1 MQNCGMAPHFVTWAE
16 DLSTKAVSQYLFWPS
31 PNFGP
36 KTGLNL
42 SEDLFL
48 WSSLNFGQENG
59 LGFGLENFHSG
70 LYNSQIPGPPPLFRK
85 SCVRY

>member
-1 MQNCGMAPHFVTWAE
+1 MQNCGMPLPFVTWAGGLSTETMGE
-16 DLSTKAVSQYLFWPS
+16 DLFFWPS

-42 SEDLFL
+42 REDLFL
-48 WSSLNFGQENG
+48 FFFLVFSQLGHENG

-70 LYNSQIPGPPPLFRK
+70 LYYSQIF
-85 SCVRY
+85 

>member
-1 MQNCGMAPHFVTWAE
+1 METFFLTE
-16 DLSTKAVSQYLFWPS
+16 DLLFWSS

-42 SEDLFL
+42 SEDLFFF
-48 WSSLNFGQENG
+48 WSSPNFGQKNG

-70 LYNSQIPGPPPLFRK
+70 FHYFQIFWLPPFENPAYTTDYAHK
-85 SCVRY
+85 KAI

>member
-1 MQNCGMAPHFVTWAE
+1 MAPHFVTWVEGE
-16 DLSTKAVSQYLFWPS
+16 DLFFWPA

-42 SEDLFL
+42 SEDLVFFG
-48 WSSLNFGQENG
+48 SSPNFGQENG

-70 LYNSQIPGPPPLFRK
+70 LYNSQIPAPTPFENPAYATGSRN
-85 SCVRY
+85 